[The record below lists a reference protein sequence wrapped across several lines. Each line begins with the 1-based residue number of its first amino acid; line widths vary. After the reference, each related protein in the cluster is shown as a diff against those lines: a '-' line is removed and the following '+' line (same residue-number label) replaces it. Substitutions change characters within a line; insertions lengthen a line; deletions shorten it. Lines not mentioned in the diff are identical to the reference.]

1 MLTDIQPPPIEPVS
15 LDEAKLFLRVDHDD
29 ENDLIETLIRSSRER
44 LEDRLNIAMIE
55 RPMRLVTS
63 EGGDIALPRWPVS
76 SIETVT
82 IDGEE
87 PSVFTVNLRSR
98 PVIVTAA
105 LGSPVSI
112 EFTAGY
118 GSQAGDVPAPLRQAI
133 LLLVAHGYEHRD
145 GQERQLAPVLAA
157 VQPGDERLDRKL
169 VRLVWPGADVEGPG

>member
-1 MLTDIQPPPIEPVS
+1 MLTDIQPPPVEPVS
-15 LDEAKLFLRVDHDD
+15 LDEAKLFLRIDHDD
-29 ENDLIETLIRSSRER
+29 ENDLIGTLIRSSRER

-55 RPMRLVTS
+55 RPMRLETS

-76 SIETVT
+76 SIETVA

-87 PSVFTVNLRSR
+87 TSVFTVNLRSR
-98 PVIVTAA
+98 PVVVTAA

-133 LLLVAHGYEHRD
+133 LLLVAYGYEHRD
-145 GQERQLAPVLAA
+145 GQDRGLPLMVDALTMPYRVL
-157 VQPGDERLDRKL
+157 GL
-169 VRLVWPGADVEGPG
+169 